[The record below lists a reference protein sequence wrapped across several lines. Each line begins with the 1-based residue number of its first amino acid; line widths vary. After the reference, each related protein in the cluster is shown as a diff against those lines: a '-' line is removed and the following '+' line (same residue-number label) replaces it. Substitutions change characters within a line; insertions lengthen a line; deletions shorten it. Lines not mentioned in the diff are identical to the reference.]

1 MRKAGKKDLNQAA
14 IVAALRAIGCE
25 VLICNLE
32 GWPDLLCH
40 RAGVWLAASRSWQG
54 VADAADPHLCE
65 RGMRAELS
73 IQAARREKLDTVL
86 LLQVLGEGACG
97 GGHLHRHDGGG
108 GRAQGEV

>member
-40 RAGVWLAASRSWQG
+40 KAGIWLPVEVKR
-54 VADAADPHLCE
+54 P
-65 RGMRAELS
+65 R
-73 IQAARREKLDTVL
+73 
-86 LLQVLGEGACG
+86 
-97 GGHLHRHDGGG
+97 GHLTALQGQLRR
-108 GRAQGEV
+108 RAWFPVVSSVDEALALFGVQG